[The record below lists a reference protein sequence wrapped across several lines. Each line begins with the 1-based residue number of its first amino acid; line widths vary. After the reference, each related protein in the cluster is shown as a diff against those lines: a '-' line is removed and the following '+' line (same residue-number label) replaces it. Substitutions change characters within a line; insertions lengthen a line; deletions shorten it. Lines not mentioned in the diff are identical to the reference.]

1 MAAFFY
7 CKRTVLHAPKE
18 TNIEPEKDS
27 ECFFFQR
34 KNHLNQTSMTWVPA
48 IFSSFLH
55 LFKKSLPWIDQEP
68 TEMTPQ
74 LTGTQKAKE
83 LNRALR
89 RLVLGANGMVN
100 AADRSLGE
108 TVPKGEKKNNIL
120 GVSCRLWL
128 VVYNV

>member
-1 MAAFFY
+1 
-7 CKRTVLHAPKE
+7 
-18 TNIEPEKDS
+18 
-27 ECFFFQR
+27 
-34 KNHLNQTSMTWVPA
+34 
-48 IFSSFLH
+48 
-55 LFKKSLPWIDQEP
+55 
-68 TEMTPQ
+68 MTPQ

-120 GVSCRLWL
+120 GVSCRL
-128 VVYNV
+128 